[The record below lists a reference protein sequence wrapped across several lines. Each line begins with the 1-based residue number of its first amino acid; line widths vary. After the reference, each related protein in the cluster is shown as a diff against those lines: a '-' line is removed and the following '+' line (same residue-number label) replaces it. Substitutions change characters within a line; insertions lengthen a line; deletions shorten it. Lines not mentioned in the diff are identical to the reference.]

1 MDLLEGIKVK
11 ARLSQIWIEM
21 TAMGKR
27 WPHLGALCGGAFW
40 MSCLSVSP
48 FPSLLLFYLW
58 QQAPGFKCVY
68 LCKCE
73 SAHGFGPFMLRAG
86 SCGQLKH
93 TVSPE
98 ARGAVALERALQDFW
113 CTNATLFLSKLTS
126 LRLRKEMH
134 LTDFVQPIT
143 PFCTSSHMLV
153 RTPTGDV
160 ACFTRIAF
168 LLTCTI

>member
-1 MDLLEGIKVK
+1 MDRNDSDGKKMTSLRSPLRRRLLDVVSVCLSFSFAASLLPLAAG
-11 ARLSQIWIEM
+11 ARLS
-21 TAMGKR
+21 
-27 WPHLGALCGGAFW
+27 
-40 MSCLSVSP
+40 
-48 FPSLLLFYLW
+48 
-58 QQAPGFKCVY
+58 GFKCVY

-98 ARGAVALERALQDFW
+98 ARGAVALEGALQDFW

-126 LRLRKEMH
+126 LRLRKEIH